1 MGSRPLLAR
10 AEELERLAKGRGA
23 ELEPWHPLTIR
34 EFEVAK
40 KIAEGMTNA
49 QIGDAL
55 SVSAKTVNAHVEHIL
70 AKLGVSRRTEV
81 AAWVGTF
88 ATRGADVPAR
98 SSTI

>member
-1 MGSRPLLAR
+1 MSAAPWGSASILLISY
-10 AEELERLAKGRGA
+10 GY
-23 ELEPWHPLTIR
+23 IR
-34 EFEVAK
+34 MLG
-40 KIAEGMTNA
+40 AEGMTNA
-49 QIGDAL
+49 QIGDEL